1 MAAKIVLQLVI
12 KNWKSILMVLLSLG
26 IIGKMRYD
34 YRQLQLAYEVTEDS
48 LKAQIDGLKDIHQ
61 REIAAREETLNEYH
75 DLLKQIESDYLESQ
89 DALQELIERR
99 REEYGRQF
107 SEDPT
112 SLVDEI
118 QAMYGFDYAP

>member
-1 MAAKIVLQLVI
+1 MTAKIVLQFVI

-99 REEYGRQF
+99 REDYGRQF

>member
-1 MAAKIVLQLVI
+1 MTAKIVLQFVI

>member
-61 REIAAREETLNEYH
+61 REIAAREETKYKSH
-75 DLLKQIESDYLESQ
+75 IPM
-89 DALQELIERR
+89 I
-99 REEYGRQF
+99 
-107 SEDPT
+107 
-112 SLVDEI
+112 
-118 QAMYGFDYAP
+118 

>member
-1 MAAKIVLQLVI
+1 
-12 KNWKSILMVLLSLG
+12 MVLLSLG

>member
-34 YRQLQLAYEVTEDS
+34 YKQLQLAYEVTEDS

>member
-1 MAAKIVLQLVI
+1 
-12 KNWKSILMVLLSLG
+12 MVLLSLG

-34 YRQLQLAYEVTEDS
+34 YKLLQSAYETTENS
-48 LKAQIDGLKDIHQ
+48 LKVQIDGLKDIHQ

-75 DLLKQIESDYLESQ
+75 TLLKQIESDYLESQ
-89 DALQELIERR
+89 EALHELIDRR
-99 REEYGRQF
+99 REDYGRQF

-118 QAMYGFDYAP
+118 QAMYGFDYVP

>member
-1 MAAKIVLQLVI
+1 MTAKIVLQFVI

-34 YRQLQLAYEVTEDS
+34 YKQLQRAYEVTEDS

-75 DLLKQIESDYLESQ
+75 NLLKQIESDYLESQ

-118 QAMYGFDYAP
+118 QSMYGFDYVP

>member
-1 MAAKIVLQLVI
+1 VTAKIVLQFVI